1 MPIETRICVAGEK
14 RWRDAGTEPDLAEV
28 LADPVVHLVMRR
40 DGVSPCQLAIEFEA
54 ESAAEFVVGSAV
66 RHDHDLVLR
75 THER

>member
-40 DGVSPCQLAIEFEA
+40 DGVSPCQLRKVIAEA
-54 ESAAEFVVGSAV
+54 RKRLRGGLCCCIAA
-66 RHDHDLVLR
+66 
-75 THER
+75 

>member
-40 DGVSPCQLAIEFEA
+40 DGVSPCQLRQVIVEA
-54 ESAAEFVVGSAV
+54 
-66 RHDHDLVLR
+66 RKRLR
-75 THER
+75 GGLCRCIAT